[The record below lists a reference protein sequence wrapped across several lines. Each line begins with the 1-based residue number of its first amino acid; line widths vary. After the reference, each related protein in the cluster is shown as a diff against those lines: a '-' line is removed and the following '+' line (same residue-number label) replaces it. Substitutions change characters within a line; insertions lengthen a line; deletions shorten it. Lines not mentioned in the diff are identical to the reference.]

1 MQQRWFRPHIVADRS
16 ELLVRSH
23 VGGWRSTGLY
33 DDRDSVYGDLVM
45 SMTSD
50 GRAGDGR
57 NRRRDAA
64 VGGGPAVRMRET
76 DDGSL
81 MVGEKNGA
89 AIAPFPAVQLAAPL
103 PEHLTRCLRAMY
115 DDVLDEPVPDRFRQL
130 LEELDR
136 QQGAAD
142 AAD

>member
-1 MQQRWFRPHIVADRS
+1 M
-16 ELLVRSH
+16 
-23 VGGWRSTGLY
+23 
-33 DDRDSVYGDLVM
+33 
-45 SMTSD
+45 
-50 GRAGDGR
+50 AG
-57 NRRRDAA
+57 NKSSAA
-64 VGGGPAVRMRET
+64 V
-76 DDGSL
+76 
-81 MVGEKNGA
+81 
-89 AIAPFPAVQLAAPL
+89 APFPAAQPAAPL